1 MKFKKDNELEIL
13 NEEQLDALPVE
24 EEVSEPAI
32 ETVEASVVSNGVVI
46 TAMLNIRSGPGM
58 DYVPLGTLYKGDKV
72 EYTVEN
78 DEWLKLENRVG
89 FVKRE
94 FIQ

>member
-1 MKFKKDNELEIL
+1 MKAKKVNELEIL

-24 EEVSEPAI
+24 E
-32 ETVEASVVSNGVVI
+32 VEASVVTTGVV
-46 TAMLNIRSGPGM
+46 TAAMLNIRSGPGM
-58 DYVPLGTLYKGDKV
+58 GYVPLGTLYKGDKV
-72 EYTVEN
+72 DYTVEN
-78 DEWLKLENRVG
+78 DEWLKLENRAG